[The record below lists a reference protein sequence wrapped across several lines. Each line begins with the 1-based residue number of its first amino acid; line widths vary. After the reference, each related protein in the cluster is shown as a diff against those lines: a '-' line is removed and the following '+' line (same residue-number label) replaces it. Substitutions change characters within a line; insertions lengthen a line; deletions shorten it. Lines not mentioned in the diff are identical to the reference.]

1 MQLHDDLVKPFP
13 HTHEVL
19 EQLKAA
25 GYRLGVV
32 TTKIRMSTDKGLR
45 LTGLYDYM
53 EAIVTVDD
61 VQNAK
66 PHPEPVQRAIELL
79 GGKPEETMMV
89 GDSTVDMESALQAGA
104 IPVGVAWS
112 LKGEE
117 LLRKHGAPSSP

>member
-1 MQLHDDLVKPFP
+1 M
-13 HTHEVL
+13 
-19 EQLKAA
+19 
-25 GYRLGVV
+25 
-32 TTKIRMSTDKGLR
+32 R

-66 PHPEPVQRAIELL
+66 PHPEPVLKAIELL

-89 GDSTVDMESALQAGA
+89 GDSTVDMTSALQAGA

-117 LLRKHGAPSSP
+117 LLRKHGAVHILHDMRDMLSLLGVEQGAR